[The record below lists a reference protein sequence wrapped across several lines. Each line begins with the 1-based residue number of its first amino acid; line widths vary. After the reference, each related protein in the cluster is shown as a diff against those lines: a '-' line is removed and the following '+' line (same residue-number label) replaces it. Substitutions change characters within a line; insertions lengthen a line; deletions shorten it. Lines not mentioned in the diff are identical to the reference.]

1 MLIGSRQKL
10 SILPESV
17 ELSIDNVP
25 IKQVSTAKS
34 VGFLIDENLTWH
46 SHIDKLTQKIAS
58 GIGAIK
64 RIRPFVP
71 PAILHYI

>member
-10 SILPESV
+10 STQPESV

-25 IKQVSTAKS
+25 IKQVCTAKS
-34 VGFLIDENLTWH
+34 LGILIDGNLTWH

-58 GIGAIK
+58 GIVAIK

-71 PAILHYI
+71 SAILHYI